1 MHGLRRLLYNGFVL
15 QVLPVTL
22 GDMMT
27 LDSWINEKVSKLDAV
42 VQSAAAV
49 TIPHAL
55 SVRIPC
61 YGEFTRIWLP
71 PVTNTL
77 REQFV
82 FWGKETSDYVSAG
95 YLVGGKS
102 GWRNPRGLWRMRF
115 FGSLFDF
122 VLNNRMATVVDSKS
136 NTVATISI
144 HEHFMRSSLLEVAN
158 AKLGNLRIKIPLLSF
173 HPLTYML
180 VSDESDMSFRV
191 LLQWNVGSCVAF
203 GDRGIV
209 EKTPSFWP
217 SPFPQQ
223 DSDELTALLFH
234 PDDFDVV
241 SRICDR
247 WPPALLTS
255 LCIWAKCFETPRN
268 GYC

>member
-1 MHGLRRLLYNGFVL
+1 ML

-42 VQSAAAV
+42 VQSTASV

-122 VLNNRMATVVDSKS
+122 VLNNRIQT
-136 NTVATISI
+136 N
-144 HEHFMRSSLLEVAN
+144 
-158 AKLGNLRIKIPLLSF
+158 
-173 HPLTYML
+173 
-180 VSDESDMSFRV
+180 
-191 LLQWNVGSCVAF
+191 
-203 GDRGIV
+203 
-209 EKTPSFWP
+209 
-217 SPFPQQ
+217 
-223 DSDELTALLFH
+223 
-234 PDDFDVV
+234 
-241 SRICDR
+241 
-247 WPPALLTS
+247 
-255 LCIWAKCFETPRN
+255 
-268 GYC
+268 